1 MSVRKLTTKLT
12 MLLVLITGSVH
23 VSAGDHGLPLADPFE
38 FDPDYQW
45 FEPIYEAD
53 MMDMKPKKRAH
64 SGWFATYDRLN
75 LYGKRPD
82 TADSDVVINNFAVN
96 NFQDDF
102 RLDEGSGDRYEVGF
116 MNPDTDTGMLFTYM
130 DLSVS
135 AFDGSRVDRI
145 NRLNEDDLDGNPEF
159 ALGGNRFGLPVFPED
174 GNVIGFSRRFYD
186 IGQTLNDFNMN
197 SYELMK
203 TWRMEPYHYGGI
215 LEPMVGFRYIQ
226 GNDLGALRT
235 YGRTRDTDLPLT
247 SGFSPY
253 YQDLLLNDEAL
264 EVYTEDIS
272 EIRNDIYTAQAGFRY
287 FKFQNRFRYSA
298 EFRTFAGL
306 NLQSLN
312 QFQRQTSTLYEGFD
326 IADSVLQNVTTT
338 TPFEFTRNEE
348 FFIGYDIRAELG
360 YQLTSMIHIRGGVQ
374 LIDLALGLWR
384 NDRSFGS
391 QNQDERID
399 DGDNREQSFLA
410 VGYTFGIE
418 LNR

>member
-12 MLLVLITGSVH
+12 MLLVLITGSIH
-23 VSAGDHGLPLADPFE
+23 ATAAEPALPLADPFA

-64 SGWFATYDRLN
+64 TGWFATYDKLN
-75 LYGKRPD
+75 IYGKRPD
-82 TADSDVVINNFAVN
+82 TADSGLTFGGVTVDNFE
-96 NFQDDF
+96 DDYK
-102 RLDEGSGDRYEVGF
+102 LDDGGGNRYEFGY
-116 MNPDTDTGMLFTYM
+116 MNPDTDTGMLFNYTG
-130 DLSVS
+130 LSVS
-135 AFDGSRVDRI
+135 ASDGSRVDRI
-145 NRLNEDDLDGNPEF
+145 NRLNQDNLEGNVEF
-159 ALGGNRFGLPVFPED
+159 PLGGSRFGLPVFPED

-186 IGQTLNDFNMN
+186 IGQTLNNFEMN

-215 LEPMVGFRYIQ
+215 LEPMLGFRYIQ

-235 YGRTRDTDLPLT
+235 YGRTRDTALPLAT
-247 SGFSPY
+247 GFAPY
-253 YQDLLLNDEAL
+253 YIDLLENDDAL

-272 EIRNDIYTAQAGFRY
+272 AIENEMYTMQAGFRY

-306 NLQSLN
+306 NLQCLN
-312 QFQRQTSTLYEGFD
+312 QYQRQTSTLYDGFD
-326 IADSVLQNVTTT
+326 VGSEVVQNVTTT

-348 FFIGYDIRAELG
+348 FFIGYDVRAELG
-360 YQLTSMIHIRGGVQ
+360 YQLTKMVHVRGGVQ

-399 DGDNREQSFLA
+399 NGGNREQSFLA